1 MIVLVTGAAGGIGSR
16 LVAALRAKSRRVR
29 SLQHRRD
36 VEGDEIV
43 RGDLRDAASIA
54 RATDGVD
61 AVIHLA
67 AVTHARA
74 PAAYE
79 VNVTGTRAL
88 VDAFAGRVVHVS
100 TRAIDPRGG
109 AYSASKAQAEDVA
122 RGSQEWVIVRLPEVY
137 GAGGAEGVDGIIE
150 RARRGN
156 AIPIVG
162 NGGDEVC
169 PVHVD
174 DAVSALVAAL
184 DAPAGRTYTLAGDCT
199 TIRDFA
205 EEAVRL
211 LGSSSR
217 IIGVPVAAVAVAAR
231 LARFLP
237 LPLYPDQLARLRAP
251 KESDASNARAD
262 LGFEPR
268 GLAEG
273 LGRV

>member
-1 MIVLVTGAAGGIGSR
+1 MMVLVTGAAGGIGSR
-16 LVAALRAKSRRVR
+16 LVAALRGQSHRVR
-29 SLQHRRD
+29 ALRHGRD
-36 VEGDEIV
+36 VDGDEIV
-43 RGDLRDAASIA
+43 RGDLQDAASIA

-67 AVTHARA
+67 AVTHARD
-74 PAAYE
+74 PAAYD

-88 VDAFAGRVVHVS
+88 VDSFGGRIVHVS

-109 AYSASKAQAEDVA
+109 AYSVSKARAEQVA
-122 RGSQEWVIVRLPEVY
+122 RGSREWVIVRLPEVY
-137 GAGGAEGVDGIIE
+137 GAGGSEGIDGMIE
-150 RARRGN
+150 RARHGS

-162 NGGDEVC
+162 SGDDEIC

-184 DAPAGRTYTLAGDCT
+184 GAPTGRTYTLAGEST
-199 TIRDFA
+199 TIRGFA

-217 IIGVPVAAVAVAAR
+217 IIGVPTPAVALASR
-231 LARFLP
+231 LARVLP

-251 KESDASNARAD
+251 KESDASAARAD

-268 GLAEG
+268 RLVEG
-273 LGRV
+273 LLRA